1 MMAIEDTCTTPRY
14 SGEFKDLNWEKLKPP
29 GIRYQPRETPLVG
42 MFDTSRPKD
51 TTRPY
56 APKRT
61 DR

>member
-14 SGEFKDLNWEKLKPP
+14 SEEFKDLNWEKLKPP
-29 GIRYQPRETPLVG
+29 GIRYQPRETPLIA
-42 MFDTSRPKD
+42 MFGTSRPKD